1 MNEKIKN
8 NIFFFSGIA
17 AIIIIWA
24 VISAFDKSGFILPSP
39 KAVVVELA
47 KKVFTKVFWIHAL
60 NTFVRVL
67 LGFVL
72 ACVPAFVCGVW
83 WGLKPGAHSFFV
95 PALTVIKSTPV
106 VSVVLLFIF
115 WFGTDLVPIVT
126 CAIMTFPQV
135 SSAVYSSVK
144 NYPADYLLMAKA
156 FRLNAGAKIKYMYV
170 PHAKNAFL
178 SSAGTA
184 LSQSW
189 KIVCAAEVLSLP
201 HFGLGS
207 SLFASKTT
215 VEVASM
221 FADTIAI
228 IVLCGLCDWCFSL
241 IAKKFSNTKV

>member
-1 MNEKIKN
+1 MKECKN
-8 NIFFFSGIA
+8 KIFFFSGIA

-24 VISAFDKSGFILPSP
+24 VISAFDKSGFFLPSP
-39 KAVVVELA
+39 KDVLVELV
-47 KKVFTKVFWIHAL
+47 KKVFTKVFWIHAG
-60 NTFVRVL
+60 NTFLRVV
-67 LGFVL
+67 LGFL
-72 ACVPAFVCGVW
+72 LSCVPAFVCGIW

-144 NYPADYLLMAKA
+144 NYPSDYLMMSKA
-156 FRLNAGAKIKYMYV
+156 FRLSGSAKIKYMYV

-207 SLFASKTT
+207 TLFSAKTT
-215 VEVASM
+215 LEISAM

-228 IVLCGLCDWCFSL
+228 IVLCGLCDWFFSL
-241 IAKKFSNTKV
+241 IAKKFSNAKI